1 MNKQIF
7 FIIFT
12 ILFSNKILG
21 QIDSI
26 IINQDPKLSK
36 VLELKKIVNQEAF
49 TSGQYTIQIFS
60 GNFND
65 SQELMNKIEED
76 EDFDEFFFSFET
88 PYYKIRV
95 GKFVSKIKAIKE
107 LKIIKKKNS
116 SKSSFSLILFINSC
130 ESLKFPLK
138 I

>member
-1 MNKQIF
+1 MNKQIV

-60 GNFND
+60 GNFNN
-65 SQELMNKIEED
+65 SQELMNKIEKD
-76 EDFDEFFFSFET
+76 EDVDEFFFGFET

-107 LKIIKKKNS
+107 LKIIKKKYPS
-116 SKSSFSLILFINSC
+116 AFILQPN
-130 ESLKFPLK
+130 
-138 I
+138 

>member
-1 MNKQIF
+1 MNKQIV

-26 IINQDPKLSK
+26 TINQDPKLSK

-65 SQELMNKIEED
+65 SQELMNKIKILMS
-76 EDFDEFFFSFET
+76 FFSA
-88 PYYKIRV
+88 
-95 GKFVSKIKAIKE
+95 SKHR
-107 LKIIKKKNS
+107 IIKSELEN
-116 SKSSFSLILFINSC
+116 LFQK
-130 ESLKFPLK
+130 LKL
-138 I
+138 

>member
-1 MNKQIF
+1 MNKQIV

-21 QIDSI
+21 QIDSVT
-26 IINQDPKLSK
+26 INHDPKLSK

-65 SQELMNKIEED
+65 SQELMNKIKEN

-107 LKIIKKKNS
+107 LKIIKKKYPS
-116 SKSSFSLILFINSC
+116 AFILQPN
-130 ESLKFPLK
+130 
-138 I
+138 